1 MAAINVD
8 LAENRKVRL
17 VFALRKLQNFRISA
31 RFLGA
36 KLVTWEGQNRERL
49 TAEFFLQSTQPGVLI
64 GEASATRDVDDQASL
79 TGELIEADIVAVG
92 IGHGDGMECCHYFS
106 SVV

>member
-1 MAAINVD
+1 M
-8 LAENRKVRL
+8 R
-17 VFALRKLQNFRISA
+17 
-31 RFLGA
+31 A
-36 KLVTWEGQNRERL
+36 KLVAGKGQYRKGMI
-49 TAEFFLQSTQPGVLI
+49 AEFFLQSTQPGVLI